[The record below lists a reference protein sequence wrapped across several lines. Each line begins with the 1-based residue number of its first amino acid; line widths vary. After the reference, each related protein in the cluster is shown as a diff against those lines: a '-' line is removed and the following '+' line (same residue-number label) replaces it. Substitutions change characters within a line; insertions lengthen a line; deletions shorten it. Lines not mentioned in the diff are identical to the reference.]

1 MKIWE
6 NQVNC
11 FDFLHIEFI
20 LLAEIFGFKLIWEA
34 LNKYF
39 HAFNSSFQSVDHN
52 FCACT
57 SWKAGKNVFHSL
69 RFGKTK
75 SIALIFFTLHSI
87 FAEIFGF
94 KLIWEALNK
103 YFHAF
108 YSSFQS
114 VDHNFCA
121 CTSWK
126 AAKTILYLK
135 GCSYGRSILRI
146 SWKLRYNIRSK
157 SCWRLF
163 SIIWTLLTMPLCFW
177 FIVCL

>member
-1 MKIWE
+1 M
-6 NQVNC
+6 
-11 FDFLHIEFI
+11 L
-20 LLAEIFGFKLIWEA
+20 
-34 LNKYF
+34 F
-39 HAFNSSFQSVDHN
+39 HY
-52 FCACT
+52 
-57 SWKAGKNVFHSL
+57 W
-69 RFGKTK
+69 RFGKIK

-135 GCSYGRSILRI
+135 RCSYGRSILRI
-146 SWKLRYNIRSK
+146 SWKLRCNIRSK
-157 SCWRLF
+157 SWWRLF
-163 SIIWTLLTMPLCFW
+163 SNVLNALDDVFVLLVNCMPLEFVNLVYPFTWKDWYVDSTMDFRCRFEK
-177 FIVCL
+177 IVNAHVKYTSKRM